1 MSKWS
6 AALIVDLL
14 GITCGGGGGGGDGGS
29 VGGVDVIVGIRRVV

>member
-14 GITCGGGGGGGDGGS
+14 GITCGGDGDGES
-29 VGGVDVIVGIRRVV
+29 NSGVDVIVGIR